1 MVKKSARRIKKFHQP
16 RFNINIY
23 INFSEID
30 ADEFMRRITLE
41 LLKVPPMGKRRVEV
55 VERKGLGHPDT
66 ICDSIMNRIS
76 VELCKAYLKEFGA
89 ILHHNADKSLLV
101 AGGVEHAFNGGKVL
115 EPMKLVFGDRASYG
129 TKDKMID
136 VEAIA
141 EEAAKKWFKENMR
154 FVDPN
159 MHVRYQNEMKPG
171 SAELT
176 DIFNRKSGRFLPA
189 NDTSAAVGYAPMSET
204 ERLVL
209 QLEQFY
215 NSKEFKKQHPESG
228 EDIKVM
234 GLRDGERLTFTV
246 AMGLV
251 ERFIDS
257 EGTYFKRKEE
267 IREAGLEFLRSK
279 TSLKTELDMNT
290 LDERGRGVHGVYLT
304 LLGTSAE
311 DGDCGQVGRGN
322 RVNGIIPLNRP
333 GSSEAAAGKNPVSHI
348 GKIYNLLT
356 FRLAEKIHAKL
367 GNVDE
372 VYVWMLSQIGKPVD
386 QPHIIAVQIA
396 NEKELDVKAPQPI
409 ITDIVEGE
417 MDRLDK
423 FIDSL
428 VYGKIPVA

>member
-1 MVKKSARRIKKFHQP
+1 
-16 RFNINIY
+16 
-23 INFSEID
+23 
-30 ADEFMRRITLE
+30 MRRITLE
-41 LLKVPPMGKRRVEV
+41 WLKVPPMEKRKVEV

-66 ICDSIMNRIS
+66 ICDSVMNQIS

-101 AGGVEHAFNGGKVL
+101 AGGVEHAFGGGKML
-115 EPMKLVFGDRASYG
+115 EPMKLIFGDRASYG
-129 TKDKMID
+129 TKEKMID

-141 EEAAKKWFKENMR
+141 EGAAKEWFKGNMR

-159 MHVRYQNEMKPG
+159 IHVRYQNEMKPG
-171 SAELT
+171 SAELM
-176 DIFNRKSGRFLPA
+176 DIFNRKTGKFLPA

-215 NSKEFKKQHPESG
+215 NSKEFKRRHPESG

-234 GLRDGERLTFTV
+234 GLRNGETISFTV

-257 EGTYFKRKEE
+257 EEAYFRRKEE
-267 IREAGLEFLRSK
+267 IREAGMEFIRSK
-279 TSLKTELDMNT
+279 TGLKPALDINT
-290 LDERGRGVHGVYLT
+290 LDERGRSVHGVYLT

-322 RVNGIIPLNRP
+322 RVNGVIPLNRP
-333 GSSEAAAGKNPVSHI
+333 GSSEAAAGKNPVSHV

-356 FRLAEKIHAKL
+356 FRLAEKIYAKL

-386 QPHIIAVQIA
+386 QPHIIAVQLA
-396 NEKELDVKAPQPI
+396 NEKELDLKAIQPRVNDLI
-409 ITDIVEGE
+409 EGE
-417 MDRLDK
+417 MENLDK
-423 FIDSL
+423 FINSL
-428 VYGKIPVA
+428 IYGRIPVA